1 MVGKLKKNVQ
11 NKVFFLNLDFYFSK
25 TYVLVLEI
33 LYLYPFFH
41 LVPYLLFFQSE
52 IIFWNPFLLLNKAN
66 QYFKTSFYGGKS
78 AQDLNIDISF
88 LGESKKLWFNFSAD
102 KKVQLQWHPLQF
114 TLCQIEFKNLI
125 ALQGKVNL
133 AFIQSISKW
142 LIHNFVVRFPTILY
156 HQQGKV
162 EIVFVSCY
170 RKDWSNYKKAECF
183 FPFTKGEDKKEKSSY
198 FLLFLSL
205 EISSHSQFCG
215 RWDFVF
221 WSGANGASTSTLKF
235 KDQI

>member
-88 LGESKKLWFNFSAD
+88 LGESKKL
-102 KKVQLQWHPLQF
+102 
-114 TLCQIEFKNLI
+114 
-125 ALQGKVNL
+125 
-133 AFIQSISKW
+133 
-142 LIHNFVVRFPTILY
+142 
-156 HQQGKV
+156 
-162 EIVFVSCY
+162 
-170 RKDWSNYKKAECF
+170 
-183 FPFTKGEDKKEKSSY
+183 
-198 FLLFLSL
+198 
-205 EISSHSQFCG
+205 
-215 RWDFVF
+215 
-221 WSGANGASTSTLKF
+221 
-235 KDQI
+235 